1 MYQLSET
8 AKQIKRSVM
17 RDLMALAVSPDILSL
32 AGGLPA
38 NDCLP
43 ADELK
48 ACFERILQRDGYRAL
63 QYGPQYLP
71 LREWLAAHMG
81 RRGVSCKPEN
91 IFITNGAQHSLAI
104 LSRLFADP
112 GDSAVIESVTFTGV
126 QQVTLGRRLEVRT
139 VPTNL
144 VSGVDVQAL
153 EQAFGKQPKP
163 KFAILIPNFHN
174 PLGVSI
180 ALEKREKIIALA
192 SEYDIPI
199 IEDDPYSLLR
209 FEGKAIPYLRALD
222 DGQHV
227 LYIGSFSKMLAPAMR
242 LGWIVAPDELGNRIT
257 VLRESLDLESSQ
269 ITQRAAAEFLTS
281 GYLDGH
287 LAKLNNT
294 NLQRKNVL
302 MASLQQHFAPLGAK
316 WTTPEGGLFCWVTLP
331 DHYDTWE
338 LFEAAV
344 AQKVAYIPG
353 GAFAVEGG
361 YNNTMR
367 FNFSNATEANIRE
380 AVSRLAQVIQE
391 QKPA

>member
-112 GDSAVIESVTFTGV
+112 GDSAVIETVTFTGV

-144 VSGVDVQAL
+144 VSGVDVEAL
-153 EQAFGKQPKP
+153 EQA
-163 KFAILIPNFHN
+163 
-174 PLGVSI
+174 
-180 ALEKREKIIALA
+180 
-192 SEYDIPI
+192 
-199 IEDDPYSLLR
+199 
-209 FEGKAIPYLRALD
+209 
-222 DGQHV
+222 
-227 LYIGSFSKMLAPAMR
+227 
-242 LGWIVAPDELGNRIT
+242 
-257 VLRESLDLESSQ
+257 
-269 ITQRAAAEFLTS
+269 
-281 GYLDGH
+281 
-287 LAKLNNT
+287 
-294 NLQRKNVL
+294 
-302 MASLQQHFAPLGAK
+302 GA
-316 WTTPEGGLFCWVTLP
+316 G
-331 DHYDTWE
+331 
-338 LFEAAV
+338 
-344 AQKVAYIPG
+344 
-353 GAFAVEGG
+353 
-361 YNNTMR
+361 
-367 FNFSNATEANIRE
+367 
-380 AVSRLAQVIQE
+380 LAQRDDE
-391 QKPA
+391 QLATRVRDALFHEVLEQVAVVAGQLHNL

>member
-48 ACFERILQRDGYRAL
+48 ACFERILQLDGYRAL

-144 VSGVDVQAL
+144 VSGVDVEAL